1 MRPSWI
7 SPAGPASRKGSVLL
21 LLFPSQGARY
31 LTVETLGLVI
41 SRHFQRPMA
50 SKGSQ
55 LAMFCEASCF

>member
-1 MRPSWI
+1 
-7 SPAGPASRKGSVLL
+7 LL
-21 LLFPSQGARY
+21 LVPSQGARY